1 MTRLSV
7 SAATVAALG
16 LVASLPFAA
25 PAAFAG
31 GGKPAPAAKPAAK
44 PAAEKYASLDEL
56 EAAADTAEAA
66 ARKDLRRVR
75 YEKVVAYLAANPD
88 AKDREEAVGT
98 AMDLAAEVEEWA
110 KAVEHADAY
119 LKAYEQG
126 ERRLEVL
133 VAKAGAL
140 SHAGTKEATQAA
152 YGAAFDAMDVEKTNP
167 NLVLGSYAALADY
180 LVEQNDLEGAK
191 AAYQACKDKYASHEA
206 SGEVAGFVESLLR
219 NVELVGRDAIAIPET
234 AKDLDG
240 KPVTLADFKGKVLL
254 IDFWATWC
262 GPCRKEMPNVIKAYT
277 KYHAKG
283 FEVLGVSIDSPEDVA
298 KLKAFV
304 TDKGM
309 PWRQIHDGQKAVAS
323 AYEVRSIPHTVLVG
337 RDGKVIRIGLRG
349 QALDKALER
358 LFK

>member
-1 MTRLSV
+1 MMRLSV
-7 SAATVAALG
+7 SAATLAALG

-126 ERRLEVL
+126 ERRIEVL

-152 YGAAFDAMDVEKTNP
+152 YGAAFDRALAAGVEMHVWRCRVTAEEIVVDTGLP
-167 NLVLGSYAALADY
+167 FAPRETASELRSLARGGESGHILGSPS
-180 LVEQNDLEGAK
+180 K
-191 AAYQACKDKYASHEA
+191 
-206 SGEVAGFVESLLR
+206 SL
-219 NVELVGRDAIAIPET
+219 P
-234 AKDLDG
+234 
-240 KPVTLADFKGKVLL
+240 
-254 IDFWATWC
+254 
-262 GPCRKEMPNVIKAYT
+262 
-277 KYHAKG
+277 
-283 FEVLGVSIDSPEDVA
+283 
-298 KLKAFV
+298 
-304 TDKGM
+304 
-309 PWRQIHDGQKAVAS
+309 
-323 AYEVRSIPHTVLVG
+323 
-337 RDGKVIRIGLRG
+337 
-349 QALDKALER
+349 
-358 LFK
+358 